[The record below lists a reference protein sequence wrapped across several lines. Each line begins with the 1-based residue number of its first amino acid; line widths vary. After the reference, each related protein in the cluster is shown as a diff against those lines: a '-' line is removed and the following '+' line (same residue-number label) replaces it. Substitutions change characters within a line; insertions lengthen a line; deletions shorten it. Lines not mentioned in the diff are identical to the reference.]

1 MAITVRPSCGS
12 LLLDA
17 ASGGKDHKRLGFASL
32 QQDYLGLSMLQAVDK
47 EVLDQVNAWLSDGA
61 ACWLATVVQTWG
73 SSPRPVGSLLTC
85 NEHGVVVGSL
95 SGGCVE
101 DDLLEKLTAGELA
114 NEGPEF
120 FQYGIT
126 AEETEKLGL
135 PCGGHLYIVV
145 EPIKPT
151 SENLQH
157 FQELSEALAERRC
170 TKRIVDLAAG
180 HMSFVAPSPPAP
192 LHWDPDRQRLEHTY
206 GPAHQLFII
215 GSGMVSA
222 YLAQM
227 ALSLD
232 YEITVCDPRQDL
244 LEQFAVDGVRKIA
257 DMPDDAVRAHAND
270 PATAIVALTHDP
282 RIDDMGLMEALSSD
296 AFYIGAMGSSRTSAA
311 RRERLLDLDVSAGDL
326 ARLHAPIGLPIGSK
340 TPPEIAIAI
349 LAEITAVR
357 KSKTAP
363 AVEHLAA
370 LA

>member
-1 MAITVRPSCGS
+1 
-12 LLLDA
+12 
-17 ASGGKDHKRLGFASL
+17 
-32 QQDYLGLSMLQAVDK
+32 MLQAVDK
-47 EVLDQVNAWLSDGA
+47 EVLNQINSWLQSGLS
-61 ACWLATVVQTWG
+61 CWLATVVQTWG

-85 NEHGVVVGSL
+85 NTEGTVIGSL

-114 NEGPEF
+114 ADGPQF

-145 EPIKPT
+145 EPLHPT
-151 SENLQH
+151 VDTQTH
-157 FQELSEALAERRC
+157 FAQLTTALAERRC
-170 TKRIVDLAAG
+170 AKRVVDLKHGRTAI
-180 HMSFVAPSPPAP
+180 VAPCSAAP
-192 LHWDPDRQRLEHTY
+192 LAWDEQNQVLEHTY
-206 GPAHQLFII
+206 GPAHQLFVI

-232 YEITVCDPRQDL
+232 YEITICDPRQEL
-244 LEQFAVDGVRKIA
+244 LDQFSVAGVRKVA
-257 DMPDDAVRAHAND
+257 DMPDDAVREYAND

-282 RIDDMGLMEALSSD
+282 RIDDMGLMEALETE
-296 AFYIGAMGSSRTSAA
+296 AFYIGAMGSTRSSAS
-311 RRERLLDLDVSAGDL
+311 RRERLLALDLNPADID
-326 ARLHAPIGLPIGSK
+326 RLHAPIGLPIGSK

-357 KSKTAP
+357 KNRVTA
-363 AVEHLAA
+363 ARDHVAA
-370 LA
+370 IA

>member
-1 MAITVRPSCGS
+1 
-12 LLLDA
+12 
-17 ASGGKDHKRLGFASL
+17 
-32 QQDYLGLSMLQAVDK
+32 
-47 EVLDQVNAWLSDGA
+47 
-61 ACWLATVVQTWG
+61 
-73 SSPRPVGSLLTC
+73 
-85 NEHGVVVGSL
+85 
-95 SGGCVE
+95 
-101 DDLLEKLTAGELA
+101 
-114 NEGPEF
+114 
-120 FQYGIT
+120 
-126 AEETEKLGL
+126 
-135 PCGGHLYIVV
+135 
-145 EPIKPT
+145 
-151 SENLQH
+151 
-157 FQELSEALAERRC
+157 
-170 TKRIVDLAAG
+170 
-180 HMSFVAPSPPAP
+180 
-192 LHWDPDRQRLEHTY
+192 
-206 GPAHQLFII
+206 
-215 GSGMVSA
+215 MVSA